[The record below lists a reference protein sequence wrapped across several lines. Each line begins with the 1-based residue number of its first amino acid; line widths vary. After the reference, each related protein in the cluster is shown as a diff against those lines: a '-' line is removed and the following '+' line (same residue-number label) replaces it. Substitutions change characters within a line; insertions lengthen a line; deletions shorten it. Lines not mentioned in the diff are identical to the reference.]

1 MIRLLAIFIGSP
13 QEWVRDL
20 ARTGESALSKKRL
33 SGQYKVNLDTGQVY
47 MVGSRTSDK
56 PVKEQQASL
65 LQWGEDMENLERW
78 ERNARIEDDGR

>member
-20 ARTGESALSKKRL
+20 ARTGEPAMSKRPL
-33 SGQYKVNLDTGQVY
+33 SGQYKVNLDSGQVH
-47 MVGSRTSDK
+47 MVGSKASDK

-65 LQWGEDMENLERW
+65 LQWGEDVKKLERW
-78 ERNARIEDDGR
+78 EKVGDRD